1 MSDFIDD
8 GKKYIAPPSEAFDL
22 SLKGRPIRITD
33 SKTNRTTALIKLEN
47 LIDTYLYVVK
57 FMDPRVIQYLKD
69 TEQAVNFYYNV
80 ENKKTGIKITFGLIY
95 LLLVTLLL
103 FFSVIIGINFA
114 SRLTKPIVN
123 LINASEK
130 ISSGDLNTKVPLV
143 DSDEEI
149 KKLNENFNLMIDKLK
164 KQQDKLLTSE
174 RHIAWENVAR
184 KLAHEIKNPLTPI
197 QLSID
202 RIKEKYLDKIGNE
215 KKDFVTYLSTINK
228 QIKDIEKLVNEFSDF
243 ARMPKPIFA
252 KLNLKEVI
260 LRSISLYKLSDKK
273 IKINFS
279 QNGKKIFVNGD
290 EEQLNRVYLN
300 LIKNSVESINDKLNK
315 NKDFSPKIDI
325 EIFEDNDYIY
335 NSIEDNGIGFDQ
347 SNIKKMVTPYYTT
360 KAKGTGL
367 GLAVVNKIINDHN
380 GNINFISTMNGARI
394 EILIPK
400 EK

>member
-1 MSDFIDD
+1 M
-8 GKKYIAPPSEAFDL
+8 
-22 SLKGRPIRITD
+22 
-33 SKTNRTTALIKLEN
+33 
-47 LIDTYLYVVK
+47 
-57 FMDPRVIQYLKD
+57 
-69 TEQAVNFYYNV
+69 
-80 ENKKTGIKITFGLIY
+80 
-95 LLLVTLLL
+95 
-103 FFSVIIGINFA
+103 
-114 SRLTKPIVN
+114 
-123 LINASEK
+123 
-130 ISSGDLNTKVPLV
+130 
-143 DSDEEI
+143 
-149 KKLNENFNLMIDKLK
+149 
-164 KQQDKLLTSE
+164 
-174 RHIAWENVAR
+174 AR

-202 RIKEKYLDKIGNE
+202 RIKEKYLDKVGNE